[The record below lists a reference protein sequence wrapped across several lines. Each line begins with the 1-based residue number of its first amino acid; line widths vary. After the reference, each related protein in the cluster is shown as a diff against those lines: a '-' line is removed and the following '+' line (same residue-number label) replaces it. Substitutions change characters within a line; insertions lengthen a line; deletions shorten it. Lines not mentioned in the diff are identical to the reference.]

1 MILSPQR
8 DPPVAERYLTA
19 WHSRH
24 ANATRVFG
32 EMRDDAGRTSFDRL
46 TEPVTSDRIVLDL
59 ACGAGELLTRLPAA
73 ASPTPGLALIF
84 ARPS

>member
-1 MILSPQR
+1 
-8 DPPVAERYLTA
+8 
-19 WHSRH
+19 
-24 ANATRVFG
+24 
-32 EMRDDAGRTSFDRL
+32 MRDDAGRTSFDRL